1 MTHVRMLTAA
11 DVFAA
16 QHEALALTWV
26 AGKTGELR
34 PLEPATARY
43 PGMALVGHLNFIH
56 PNRVQVVGQAE
67 MRYLEQLTAT
77 QRAQTL
83 RALFACPT
91 SAMIVVTDGQA
102 IPPDLI
108 RHAETEAT
116 PLFGSPLPS
125 PPLIHALQY
134 YLAYALAEQTTL
146 HGVFME
152 VIGVGVLLTGE
163 SGIGK
168 SEVAL
173 ELISRGHRLIA
184 DDAVELAHVAPDSL
198 EGRCPDA
205 LRDFLEVRGLG
216 ILNIRA
222 MFGETAIRRRKA
234 LHLIVHLEQMSR
246 KRMQEIDRLQAERAS
261 RAILGVDIPVV
272 VLLVA
277 PGRNLAV
284 LVEAAV
290 RNHMLHR
297 RGADPL
303 QDFMQQQQAVMQ
315 QNAHAPQTHRPG
327 GTRRR

>member
-1 MTHVRMLTAA
+1 ML
-11 DVFAA
+11 FRS
-16 QHEALALTWV
+16 
-26 AGKTGELR
+26 GKTGELR

-43 PGMALVGHLNFIH
+43 PGMALVGHLNFIQ

-67 MRYLEQLTAT
+67 MRYLEQLAAA
-77 QRAQTL
+77 QRAETL
-83 RALFACPT
+83 RALFSCPT
-91 SAMIVVTDGQA
+91 SAMIVVTDSQA

-116 PLFGSPLPS
+116 PLFSSPLPS

-146 HGVFME
+146 DGVFME

-198 EGRCPDA
+198 KGRCPDA
-205 LRDFLEVRGLG
+205 CDFLVRGLG

-222 MFGETAIRRRKA
+222 MLGETAIRRRKA
-234 LHLIVHLEQMSR
+234 AS
-246 KRMQEIDRLQAERAS
+246 DRAS
-261 RAILGVDIPVV
+261 RADGKACGRSIASRPSAQYLLGVDIPVV

-277 PGRNLAV
+277 PGHNLAV

-290 RNHMLHR
+290 RNRMLHR

-303 QDFMQQQQAVMQ
+303 QDFMQQQQVMR
-315 QNAHAPQTHRPG
+315 QNTGAAYAPG
-327 GTRRR
+327 GTAPMNFLIVSGLSGSARPSPAGAGGHGYRAW